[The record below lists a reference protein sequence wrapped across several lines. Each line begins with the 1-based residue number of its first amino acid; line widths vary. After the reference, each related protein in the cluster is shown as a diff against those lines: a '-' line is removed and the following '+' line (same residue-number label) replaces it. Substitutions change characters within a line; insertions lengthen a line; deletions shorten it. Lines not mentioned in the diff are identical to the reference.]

1 MSITTR
7 TEAERPQR
15 EPAHITTTVV
25 LPAYNEAAALPHVL
39 KDLEEQLP
47 DDYEVLVVDDGS
59 TDETAALA
67 EQVPDTTVI
76 RQGVNRGKGAAV
88 RAGIARSTGDIV
100 VIQDADLE
108 YDPAN
113 LPALIEPLAAGEADV
128 VYGSRFAGDADRVWA
143 APNRTGNRALSLL
156 TSALYG
162 HWVTDMETG
171 HKAFRREA
179 LLALDL
185 REDDFGIEPEITAQ
199 VMRHHLRLTEIPIT
213 YVGRSHADGKEIHW
227 RDGARAV
234 RVLIANRFRRL
245 SLG

>member
-1 MSITTR
+1 MSTLVPVPVHTR
-7 TEAERPQR
+7 VGAT
-15 EPAHITTTVV
+15 HVTVV
-25 LPAYNEAAALPHVL
+25 VPVHDEEATVHNVLERLLELPLRPEII
-39 KDLEEQLP
+39 
-47 DDYEVLVVDDGS
+47 VVDDGS
-59 TDETAALA
+59 TDRTPEILHQWRLTH
-67 EQVPDTTVI
+67 PDTVVV
-76 RQGVNRGKGAAV
+76 RQPNRGKGAAV
-88 RAGIARSTGDIV
+88 RAGIRRATGDYV